1 MQLED
6 RIFKDYA
13 QALKAKDKHKADFL
27 SFVRA
32 ELKNRAIELKK
43 EKLDDNEALAVLQKQ
58 KKRLQ
63 DSKEAIIKS
72 DRADLLEAIEK
83 ELTIVDDYLPK
94 PLEESE
100 LAKIIEEAI
109 SEVGASSIKDMGKVM
124 KEVLAKVGARA
135 EPKQVSALVKNKLAG

>member
-6 RIFKDYA
+6 KIYKDYTD
-13 QALKAKDKHKADFL
+13 ALKAKDKHKVDFL

-43 EKLDDNEALAVLQKQ
+43 EKLDDSEALGVLQKQ

-63 DSKEAIIKS
+63 DSKDAIIKS
-72 DRADLLEAIEK
+72 GRTELLKSAEK
-83 ELTIVDDYLPK
+83 ELLLLDEYLPK
-94 PLEESE
+94 QLQDSE
-100 LAKIIEEAI
+100 LEKIVIETI

-135 EPKQVSALVKNKLAG
+135 QPKQVSALIKSKLAG

>member
-32 ELKNRAIELKK
+32 ELKNRSIELKK

-63 DSKEAIIKS
+63 DSKEAITKS
-72 DRADLLEAIEK
+72 DRTDLLEAIEK
-83 ELTIVDDYLPK
+83 ELTIVDGYLPN

-100 LAKIIEEAI
+100 LSKIIEETI
-109 SEVGASSIKDMGKVM
+109 SEVGASSIKDMGKVI
-124 KEVLAKVGARA
+124 KEG
-135 EPKQVSALVKNKLAG
+135 